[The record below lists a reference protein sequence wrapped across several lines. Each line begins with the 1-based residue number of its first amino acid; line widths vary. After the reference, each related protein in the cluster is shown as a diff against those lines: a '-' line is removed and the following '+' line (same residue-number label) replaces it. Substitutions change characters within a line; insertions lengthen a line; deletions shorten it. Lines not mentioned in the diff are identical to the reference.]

1 MELKVLGGRSAMGC
15 DVWEAGRIQRLK
27 STVLLWWLG
36 LYSVGDG
43 DILKGFEQ
51 KRHEVY
57 ILENHLDDSV
67 E

>member
-1 MELKVLGGRSAMGC
+1 M
-15 DVWEAGRIQRLK
+15 
-27 STVLLWWLG
+27 
-36 LYSVGDG
+36 GDG